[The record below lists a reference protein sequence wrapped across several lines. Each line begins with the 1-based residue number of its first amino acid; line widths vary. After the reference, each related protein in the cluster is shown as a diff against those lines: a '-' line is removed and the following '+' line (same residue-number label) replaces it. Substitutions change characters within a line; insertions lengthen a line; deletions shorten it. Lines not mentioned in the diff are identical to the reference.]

1 MNKEMSPCDVIFNYV
16 DKPEDYMF
24 CKAINVFDNKWRL
37 NIYSKRT
44 INDIESIRIS
54 RSYFVKMEDNILSV
68 LY

>member
-24 CKAINVFDNKWRL
+24 CKAVNVFDNKWRL